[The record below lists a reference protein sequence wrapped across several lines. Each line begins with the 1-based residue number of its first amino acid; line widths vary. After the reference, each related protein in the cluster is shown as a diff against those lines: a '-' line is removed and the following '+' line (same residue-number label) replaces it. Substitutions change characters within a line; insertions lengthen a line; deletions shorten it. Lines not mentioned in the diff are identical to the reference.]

1 LIEIDTPENEAKIDR
16 LYAFMSV
23 DDEGRNGIVASILPN
38 LGSTPLVTGSRRVAL
53 KMIPMAE
60 AIAKATGKKII
71 LYVFT
76 RAESYDLWRSDEDD

>member
-1 LIEIDTPENEAKIDR
+1 LIELDTPENEAKIDR

-23 DDEGRNGIVASILPN
+23 DADGKNGIIAHILPN

-60 AIAKATGKKII
+60 AVAKLTGKKVI
-71 LYVFT
+71 LYVFN
-76 RAESYDLWRSDEDD
+76 RAESYDLWQSDT